1 MGWLI
6 AGTALVL
13 LLGIALATDL
23 RDRKRGGRTAPYFGG
38 ARLDVVLREAD
49 MGDRFS
55 ARHMT
60 F

>member
-13 LLGIALATDL
+13 LLGIALAIDL
-23 RDRKRGGRTAPYFGG
+23 RDRKRGGRPVAYFGG
-38 ARLDVVLREAD
+38 ARLDAVLREAD
-49 MGDRFS
+49 MGDR
-55 ARHMT
+55 HMT

>member
-23 RDRKRGGRTAPYFGG
+23 RDRKRGGRPVAHFGG
-38 ARLDVVLREAD
+38 ARLDAVLREAD
-49 MGDRFS
+49 LGERFS
-55 ARHMT
+55 DAHRGG
-60 F
+60 

>member
-13 LLGIALATDL
+13 LLGIALAVDL
-23 RDRKRGGRTAPYFGG
+23 RDRKRGGRPMAHFSG
-38 ARLDVVLREAD
+38 ARLDTVLREAD
-49 MGDRFS
+49 LGD
-55 ARHMT
+55 RHMT

>member
-23 RDRKRGGRTAPYFGG
+23 RDRKRGGRPVAHFGG
-38 ARLDVVLREAD
+38 ARLDAVLREAD
-49 MGDRFS
+49 LGDRSF
-55 ARHMT
+55 
-60 F
+60 